1 MFHSNQQEA
10 QGATGCGKDKQHYEG
25 NCIMKKSKKKLKG
38 FEKKRW
44 SGQKRFQEGEGPPK
58 GRLQKEEKKLMERR
72 KRSQAR
78 ISQRTGKSPFKQN
91 VREFFGTKLAKGGT
105 VKRYSTGGSV
115 SRGQYPAQARKVKF
129 KGVF

>member
-1 MFHSNQQEA
+1 MANEIE
-10 QGATGCGKDKQHYEG
+10 KKKKKK
-25 NCIMKKSKKKLKG
+25 KKSKSGPTIRKKLAG
-38 FEKKRW
+38 YETEKI
-44 SGQKRFQEGEGPPK
+44 SAHQKFREGEGPPI
-58 GRLQKEEKKLMERR
+58 GRLQKEEKKLMDRR